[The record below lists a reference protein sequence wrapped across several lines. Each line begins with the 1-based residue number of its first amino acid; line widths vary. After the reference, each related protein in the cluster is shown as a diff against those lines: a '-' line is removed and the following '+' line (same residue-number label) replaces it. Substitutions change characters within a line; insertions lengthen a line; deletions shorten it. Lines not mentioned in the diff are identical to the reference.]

1 MSKNHNIKKYI
12 VIVTMLLCLVIFI
25 TIRWIIPYMRIIK
38 SSQSTENTTDSINDI
53 QVAQVI
59 GNKSIINKT
68 DYNINSVN
76 IIKNIENIP
85 KNLLEQ
91 YKDINISNENITGEY
106 SIVQINLNIK
116 NNENNEKLYTPNSNR
131 IYIYDNSICIM
142 GYEPMLMLPYT
153 YSPDNPQHFYLTL
166 QSGQD
171 STITLYYVIEDKYL
185 DNDIIYELN
194 PYNINKDTLP
204 ANDDLS
210 KYIVDYD
217 LKVLAGMKTG
227 EAGISNIINNK
238 EVVQDNKTIINKSNN
253 MVINGVKYSI
263 DNYDITKNIYL
274 NNAVNNSSFSEH
286 IGNNFSNEYSY
297 VEADINIT
305 NTTNSMVTIDL
316 DTIYLNIM
324 ENKNSIIKYT
334 KVFTKIDEEEL
345 TDNNI
350 TIETGDSCKISVY
363 FAVSDN
369 HFDEKLLQSGMEVIT
384 IVINPD
390 NIRINGMEYN
400 SDEQY
405 FMYDIAGKRE

>member
-263 DNYDITKNIYL
+263 DNYDISKNIYL

-286 IGNNFSNEYSY
+286 IGNNFLM
-297 VEADINIT
+297 NIL
-305 NTTNSMVTIDL
+305 M
-316 DTIYLNIM
+316 
-324 ENKNSIIKYT
+324 
-334 KVFTKIDEEEL
+334 
-345 TDNNI
+345 
-350 TIETGDSCKISVY
+350 
-363 FAVSDN
+363 
-369 HFDEKLLQSGMEVIT
+369 
-384 IVINPD
+384 
-390 NIRINGMEYN
+390 
-400 SDEQY
+400 
-405 FMYDIAGKRE
+405 